1 MTTLTGLAFVLAF
14 FGALGIAV
22 VRHPIYGLYAYVAVF
37 YLHPPSRW
45 WDSFLPDLRWSLLAG
60 VVTLLCVLRL
70 PSQPDRPPWYSNT
83 AAKVLIAYTIWL
95 WIQNL
100 WALDPAEQMSASI
113 LFTKYVLLF
122 YLFYRLVDNPTDLRR
137 LLWVHFAG
145 CVYLGWLAFG
155 ADSGGRLEGVGGPGI
170 DEANALAMQL
180 DTGVVVGAM
189 LLLTGNKYERIASL
203 LGMPFLLN
211 GVVLTGSRGAFLAI
225 LVAGMVLAV
234 MKPQHY
240 RKAFYTLA
248 ALGLVL
254 FGILASTVFW
264 ERMGTI
270 TAAVDDPAEMDTSA
284 ESRFV
289 IAAAQWRMTLR
300 YPFGSGH
307 RGTAVL
313 SSQYIEDK
321 YLTGTEDPTVARA
334 RSSHNTFMTAL
345 SEQGFIG
352 ALMFLLTWRW
362 CAKTSL
368 SLRNYT
374 RKVADPRFGGD
385 IAGIAAALAA
395 IFISGIFVDYLKA
408 EVQVWMMAL
417 LAAAAAMVA
426 RKPVAETKPAT
437 VAAEQPAPRALS
449 PGAQRR

>member
-1 MTTLTGLAFVLAF
+1 MTLTGLAFALVF
-14 FGALGIAV
+14 FGALGLAFI
-22 VRHPIYGLYAYVAVF
+22 RHPIFGLYAYIAVF

-45 WDSFLPDLRWSLLAG
+45 WGAFLPDLRWSLLAG
-60 VVTLLCVLRL
+60 VVTLVCVLRL
-70 PSQPDRPPWYSNT
+70 PSQPDRPPWYSNA
-83 AAKVLIAYTIWL
+83 AAKVLIAYSIWL

-100 WALDPAEQMSASI
+100 WALDPVEQMSVSI

-122 YLFYRLVDNPTDLRR
+122 YLFYRLADNPTDLRR

-145 CVYLGWLAFG
+145 CVYLGWLAFS

-170 DEANALAMQL
+170 DEANALGMQL
-180 DTGVVVGAM
+180 DTGIVIGSM

-203 LGMPFLLN
+203 LGMPFVLN
-211 GVVLTGSRGAFLAI
+211 GVVLTGSRGAFIAMLF
-225 LVAGMVLAV
+225 AGAVLTL
-234 MKPQHY
+234 MKPQHF
-240 RKAFYTLA
+240 RKAFYTLTA
-248 ALGLVL
+248 CGLVL
-254 FGILASTVFW
+254 FTILASTMFW

-270 TAAVDDPAEMDTSA
+270 TTAVEDPAEMDTSA
-284 ESRFV
+284 ESRLA
-289 IAAAQWRMTLR
+289 IAEAQWRMTLR

-313 SSQYIEDK
+313 SLQYIEDK
-321 YLTGTEDPTVARA
+321 YLSRTADSTVGQE

-352 ALMFLLTWRW
+352 ALMFLVMWYW

-368 SLRNYT
+368 RLRSYT
-374 RKVADPRFGGD
+374 RTTGDTRLAGD
-385 IAGIAAALAA
+385 IAGIAAALMA
-395 IFISGIFVDYLKA
+395 IFIAGVFVDYLKA

-417 LAAAAAMVA
+417 LAAATTIAAS
-426 RKPVAETKPAT
+426 KPAA
-437 VAAEQPAPRALS
+437 VAKPAKSANEQPARRALS